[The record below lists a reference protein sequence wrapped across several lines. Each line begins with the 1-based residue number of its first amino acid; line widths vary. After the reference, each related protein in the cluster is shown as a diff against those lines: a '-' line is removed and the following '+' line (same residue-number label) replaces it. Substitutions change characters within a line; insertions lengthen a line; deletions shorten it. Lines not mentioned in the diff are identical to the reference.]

1 MISDRTA
8 TIIIFMVAIVWT
20 AAMVADMLP
29 DTVLAY
35 EMPNEAH
42 YIFAGIVGGAFGV
55 KHRSL
60 GAKIDR
66 GGDHRA

>member
-8 TIIIFMVAIVWT
+8 TIIIVMVAVVWT
-20 AAMVADMLP
+20 VAMIADMMP
-29 DTVLAY
+29 DTLLEY
-35 EMPNEAH
+35 EMPSEAH

-60 GAKIDR
+60 GARIDR